1 MRMKRF
7 LSMFVAGA
15 TQSGSLRRGR
25 IHVYGCFGFRLC
37 GRLCRIRFG
46 R

>member
-7 LSMFVAGA
+7 LSMFVAG

-25 IHVYGCFGFRLC
+25 IHVCGCFGFRLC
-37 GRLCRIRFG
+37 GRLCCIRFG
-46 R
+46 